1 MNNIYRL
8 KSIVLKT
15 LSLAFFAF
23 FFAFPVEAFASDTL
37 FRSEAVIELELRSD
51 FSAIQKEREENPTYH
66 NGELIYLSE
75 SGEKII
81 LGVKVMARGNFRL
94 KPENC
99 NFPPLFIDFKK
110 NDVRNTLFEN
120 QDKLKLVTPCQ
131 TDEDLIN
138 EYTVYKMYNVVTD
151 LSFKVR
157 LARIL
162 YFDTGSNKAVFE
174 RYSFFI
180 EDNDH
185 VAERNNMVPSNN
197 FITPFEVDRGNYIKL
212 SFFQYL
218 IGNKDWWV
226 TSRKNT
232 VIMQAKDS
240 TGGFYAI
247 PYDFDFSLF
256 VNADYTK
263 PDRDPNYSITDR
275 RMYKGICFTD
285 EEFQKVFEFYRELR
299 PLLESVVN
307 TQDLLSRY
315 TKKEK
320 LRYIKEFYTVID
332 DTYLIKQN
340 ILKQC
345 ETRQDYNLAQ
355 NK

>member
-8 KSIVLKT
+8 KFIILNI
-15 LSLAFFAF
+15 LSLAFFTLLL
-23 FFAFPVEAFASDTL
+23 AFPVEATAGEPL
-37 FRSEAVIELELRSD
+37 FRSEEIIELELRSD
-51 FSAIQKEREENPTYH
+51 FSSIQKEREEDPQYH
-66 NGELIYLSE
+66 DGELIYLSE
-75 SGEKII
+75 SGEKVII
-81 LGVKVMARGNFRL
+81 PVRVMARGNFRL

-99 NFPPLFIDFKK
+99 NFPPLFIDFRK

-131 TDEDLIN
+131 TEENLIN
-138 EYTVYKMYNVVTD
+138 EYTVYKLYNVVTD
-151 LSFKVR
+151 LSFRVR
-157 LARIL
+157 LVKIL
-162 YFDTGSNKAVFE
+162 YFDTGKNKAVFQ
-174 RYSFFI
+174 RHSFFI
-180 EDNDH
+180 EDKDH
-185 VAERNNMVPSNN
+185 VAARTNMIQADS
-197 FITPFEVDRGNYIKL
+197 FITPFEIDRDNYIKF

-263 PDRDPNYSITDR
+263 PDRDPNYSISDR
-275 RMYKGICFTD
+275 RMYKGICFTN

-299 PLLESVVN
+299 PELESVVN
-307 TQDLLSRY
+307 TQELIAKY

-320 LRYIKEFYTVID
+320 LRYIKDFYTIID
-332 DTYLIKQN
+332 DKYLIKKN
-340 ILKQC
+340 ILDHC
-345 ETRQDYNLAQ
+345 ETRLDYNLAE